1 MLQGSMGRFFII
13 LLLCICSRIT
23 AQDANTAVF
32 QIVDKQGGQPI
43 VFATVILINSRVGVI
58 SDENGN
64 FRIPRRFLKQGESL
78 RISCIGYGTRIF
90 EVSKM
95 LFQKKIILT
104 LEQKLESLNEVVLKT
119 GKREKQYGARKI
131 VRLAIANIPTN
142 YPEEPFGHIAYYRDY
157 QKIVDARQLEDKHPL
172 KTASYVNL
180 NEGIIKVFDA
190 GFGTNKFFDSR
201 NQAALLQYDLNRNFV
216 IDSLLA
222 VPYDNFNVK
231 YLEGVT
237 LSPLGGNELYLLSI
251 GNCIRNYDQNSFS
264 FVGVM
269 NKDFVKQHSFWIDK
283 IVFLYFRLWINC
295 WTFPFCRK

>member
-1 MLQGSMGRFFII
+1 MSKGSMGRVFII

-32 QIVDKQGGQPI
+32 QIVDKQDGQPI

-119 GKREKQYGARKI
+119 GK
-131 VRLAIANIPTN
+131 
-142 YPEEPFGHIAYYRDY
+142 
-157 QKIVDARQLEDKHPL
+157 
-172 KTASYVNL
+172 
-180 NEGIIKVFDA
+180 
-190 GFGTNKFFDSR
+190 
-201 NQAALLQYDLNRNFV
+201 
-216 IDSLLA
+216 
-222 VPYDNFNVK
+222 
-231 YLEGVT
+231 
-237 LSPLGGNELYLLSI
+237 
-251 GNCIRNYDQNSFS
+251 
-264 FVGVM
+264 
-269 NKDFVKQHSFWIDK
+269 
-283 IVFLYFRLWINC
+283 
-295 WTFPFCRK
+295 